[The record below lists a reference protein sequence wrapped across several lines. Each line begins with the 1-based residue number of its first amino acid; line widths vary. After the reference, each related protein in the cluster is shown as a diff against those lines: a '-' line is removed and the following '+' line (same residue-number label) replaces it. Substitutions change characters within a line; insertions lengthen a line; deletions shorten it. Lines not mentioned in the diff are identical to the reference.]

1 MLARGLERRDTSSKR
16 NRINGIFR
24 GRGRRRIPGAIAPDR
39 LNGKDLPTAPSRRLR
54 FEDEDTGQDSPSGHD
69 GLKSKSGKFQEDRRK
84 SRPSDRMRQE
94 DEADGPQDTGKAQ
107 EPEGSAEKA
116 GSKKDKYQKAQAKA
130 EHAGEKLGKAREKL
144 DKTEAKRAAKKPPG
158 LAKKA
163 VRGARTEAWFY
174 VHNKIHEVEHENV
187 GVEGAHK
194 SGAGRRGRN
203 PETDPVCQT
212 PLAGNTRP
220 GRWQSGNGRT

>member
-1 MLARGLERRDTSSKR
+1 MK
-16 NRINGIFR
+16 
-24 GRGRRRIPGAIAPDR
+24 
-39 LNGKDLPTAPSRRLR
+39 
-54 FEDEDTGQDSPSGHD
+54 
-69 GLKSKSGKFQEDRRK
+69 
-84 SRPSDRMRQE
+84 QE
-94 DEADGPQDTGKAQ
+94 DEAGGPQDTGKSK

-130 EHAGEKLGKAREKL
+130 EYAGEKLGKAREKL

-194 SGAGRRGRN
+194 SELAAEAGVRK
-203 PETDPVCQT
+203 
-212 PLAGNTRP
+212 LTRYAKR
-220 GRWQSGNGRT
+220 RWQEHPARKVAKWERKDIKAQIGRASCRERV

>member
-1 MLARGLERRDTSSKR
+1 
-16 NRINGIFR
+16 
-24 GRGRRRIPGAIAPDR
+24 
-39 LNGKDLPTAPSRRLR
+39 
-54 FEDEDTGQDSPSGHD
+54 
-69 GLKSKSGKFQEDRRK
+69 
-84 SRPSDRMRQE
+84 MRQE

-194 SGAGRRGRN
+194 FELAAEAGARK
-203 PETDPVCQT
+203 
-212 PLAGNTRP
+212 LTRYA
-220 GRWQSGNGRT
+220 

>member
-1 MLARGLERRDTSSKR
+1 
-16 NRINGIFR
+16 
-24 GRGRRRIPGAIAPDR
+24 
-39 LNGKDLPTAPSRRLR
+39 
-54 FEDEDTGQDSPSGHD
+54 
-69 GLKSKSGKFQEDRRK
+69 
-84 SRPSDRMRQE
+84 MRQE
-94 DEADGPQDTGKAQ
+94 DEAGGPQDTGKAQ

-130 EHAGEKLGKAREKL
+130 EHAGGKLGKAREKL

-163 VRGARTEAWFY
+163 VRGVRTEAWFY

-194 SGAGRRGRN
+194 SELVAEAGARKLTRYAKRRYR
-203 PETDPVCQT
+203 E
-212 PLAGNTRP
+212 
-220 GRWQSGNGRT
+220 QSPRTG